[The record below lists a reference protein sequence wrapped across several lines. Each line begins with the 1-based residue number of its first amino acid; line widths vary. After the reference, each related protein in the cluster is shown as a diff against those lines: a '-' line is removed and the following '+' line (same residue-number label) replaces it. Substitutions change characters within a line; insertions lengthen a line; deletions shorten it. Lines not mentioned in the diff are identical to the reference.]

1 MATGTCKK
9 IISGWGT
16 PVGITFPYTPT
27 KDGFIFGFVVPST
40 SSTSYVYI
48 TEGSDAWSRGTST
61 GGTAYGIT
69 FPARAGKE
77 YKISS
82 SSNVGSNTTY
92 RFIPFE

>member
-1 MATGTCKK
+1 MASGTIPKTVH
-9 IISGWGT
+9 GWGT
-16 PVGITFPYTPT
+16 PAGITFPYTPT

-48 TEGSDAWSRGTST
+48 TEGSDAWARGCST
-61 GGTAYGIT
+61 GGTSYGIS
-69 FPARAGKE
+69 FPARAGKQ

-82 SSNVGSNTTY
+82 YSNVGSNTTY